1 MKKIVHIIS
10 GLNNGG
16 AERSLFNLCNSYLNQ
31 HFEQIVLC
39 LGNEGIYG
47 SKLEEIGIKVYYLD
61 LTNRN
66 KLYRFLNFF
75 KICKEIKPEI
85 LQGWMT
91 HGNFF
96 SLIAYF
102 YLNSKPKLLWNVRQT
117 FNYLKDEK
125 FINYFFFNINLFFSR
140 VPNLIICNS
149 TLAIK
154 QLVKLGFP
162 ENSMYLINNGFDIN
176 TWSRDDILRENLRN
190 KLKLSESDLVVG
202 YIGNFHKNKNVKLLI
217 NVISQLSTDYPSLY
231 AVFIGKGLDRDN
243 LFLQEY
249 IKNYPT
255 KNLFLLGSIVE
266 IENYYSIFDCFCLTS
281 NSEAFPNVIG
291 EAMGHGLY
299 CIASDVGDVALLLDE
314 VGAIFPRDD
323 DNELKKRLI
332 YWINHK
338 EKLKLL
344 GQKARLRIKDKYSLE
359 NTINS
364 YIKLYNNL
372 N

>member
-1 MKKIVHIIS
+1 
-10 GLNNGG
+10 
-16 AERSLFNLCNSYLNQ
+16 
-31 HFEQIVLC
+31 
-39 LGNEGIYG
+39 
-47 SKLEEIGIKVYYLD
+47 
-61 LTNRN
+61 
-66 KLYRFLNFF
+66 
-75 KICKEIKPEI
+75 
-85 LQGWMT
+85 
-91 HGNFF
+91 
-96 SLIAYF
+96 
-102 YLNSKPKLLWNVRQT
+102 
-117 FNYLKDEK
+117 
-125 FINYFFFNINLFFSR
+125 
-140 VPNLIICNS
+140 
-149 TLAIK
+149 
-154 QLVKLGFP
+154 VKLGFP

-344 GQKARLRIKDKYSLE
+344 GQKARLRIKDK
-359 NTINS
+359 
-364 YIKLYNNL
+364 
-372 N
+372 